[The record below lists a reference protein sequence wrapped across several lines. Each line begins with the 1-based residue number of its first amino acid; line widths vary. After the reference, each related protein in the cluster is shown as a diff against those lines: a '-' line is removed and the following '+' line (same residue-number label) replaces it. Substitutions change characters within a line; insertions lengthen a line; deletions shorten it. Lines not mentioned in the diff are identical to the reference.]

1 MLNQDIIDA
10 MYEYG
15 RQQALSLREKAKD
28 LTDTEVIDQER
39 FIPEWKAGVQVLNAL
54 VKRSNID
61 QVYRVLQA
69 HDSTATPEW
78 TPETQ
83 PALFSIC
90 HTTDPNKAKPW
101 VDAQG
106 TSGMYYKNEC
116 YKDVNGIVFR
126 QTYDGANV
134 YDAAALPER
143 WEKVFEG

>member
-1 MLNQDIIDA
+1 MTHLLEA
-10 MYEYG
+10 MYQYG
-15 RQQALSLREKAKD
+15 RAKALALREQAPK
-28 LTDTEVIDQER
+28 LTNTEAIAQES
-39 FIPEWKAGVQVLNAL
+39 FIPEWRAGIQVLNAL

-83 PALFSIC
+83 PALFSVC

-116 YKDVNGIVFR
+116 YKDANGIVFR

>member
-1 MLNQDIIDA
+1 MTHLIEA
-10 MYEYG
+10 MYQYG
-15 RQQALSLREKAKD
+15 RQMALSVREQAPS
-28 LTDTEVIDQER
+28 LADTEVIAQED
-39 FIPEWKAGVQVLNAL
+39 FIPEWRAGVQKKDAL

-69 HDSTATPEW
+69 HDSTANPNW

-101 VDAQG
+101 ADAQG

-134 YDAAALPER
+134 YDAAAMPER